1 MAQITRTSL
10 VEQAADMILERVR
23 AGEWPLGS
31 KLPGENTLGPQLGVG
46 RSTVR
51 EAIRRLAGQ
60 GVLTTRQGAGV
71 FVAALDVVEDWE
83 GLLRRADIVEVI
95 EARTAIE
102 AEAAFLAAERRTAA
116 DLRAMRRTLSERD
129 IAVGIEAH
137 VDADAGFHR
146 AVIVAA
152 HNAVLLEMFDRFV
165 PRIREAM
172 IAMLRIRGDY
182 GDPHDQNAHA
192 VIVTAIEA
200 QDASAAASLARDHL
214 RSLRE
219 AIS

>member
-1 MAQITRTSL
+1 MVQIARTSL
-10 VEQAADMILERVR
+10 AEQAADMLLERVR
-23 AGEWPLGS
+23 AGEWALGS
-31 KLPGENTLGPQLGVG
+31 KLPGEHTLGPQLGVG

-129 IAVGIEAH
+129 TASGIEAH

-152 HNAVLLEMFDRFV
+152 HNSVLLEMFDRFV

-182 GDPHDQNAHA
+182 GDPRDQDAHA

-200 QDASAAASLARDHL
+200 QDAAAAASLAREHL

-219 AIS
+219 AIR

>member
-10 VEQAADMILERVR
+10 AEQAADMILERVR

-60 GVLTTRQGAGV
+60 GVLTTRQGVGV

-214 RSLRE
+214 RSLR
-219 AIS
+219 AAVS

>member
-10 VEQAADMILERVR
+10 AEQAADMILERVR

-214 RSLRE
+214 RSLR
-219 AIS
+219 AAVS

>member
-182 GDPHDQNAHA
+182 GDPHDQDAHA